1 MAGRFAAAAITGVT
15 MALLAASPAL
25 AVEGDATR
33 GEAAYATACASCHA
47 NAARIAARS
56 ASSRSP
62 EELDVFLATHY
73 AEDAQER
80 ADIVAYMLSL

>member
-1 MAGRFAAAAITGVT
+1 MAGRFAAATITGVT

-56 ASSRSP
+56 ASRSP
-62 EELDVFLATHY
+62 EELDAFLATHY